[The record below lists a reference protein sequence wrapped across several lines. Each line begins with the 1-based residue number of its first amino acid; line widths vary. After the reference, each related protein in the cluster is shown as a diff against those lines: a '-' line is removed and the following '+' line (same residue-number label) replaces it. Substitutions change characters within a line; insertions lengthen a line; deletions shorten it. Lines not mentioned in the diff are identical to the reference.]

1 MTDVERNM
9 MDAGEIEEQA
19 ALWVQRRHFWSW
31 TPDEQASLDAWLSQ
45 SPAHRI
51 AYVRLNATLNRTK
64 RLAAL
69 KSEAPAGAARRSG
82 WPRSNKFAAAFVIA
96 ALLGTGAFL
105 LQNPQGS
112 TETTYQTPKGGHQ
125 TIAFADGSRIEL
137 NTDTVLRISLTPQE
151 RRAWLDKGEAYFQ
164 IQHNAARPFIVV
176 AGQHRIVDLGTKFLL
191 RREPARLEV
200 ALLEGRVEVDAR
212 NGNKPASAYLKPGDA
227 AVVTADSIAVT
238 HKSTGEIV
246 NKLGWRRGVVTF
258 DQTTL
263 ADAVAE
269 FNRYNDHKL
278 VVTDPRA
285 ARVTIGGTFDVVNVD
300 TFIDI
305 AKQDFGLHAVTHGK
319 ETVISK

>member
-1 MTDVERNM
+1 MTDVERNTF
-9 MDAGEIEEQA
+9 GPSEIEEDA
-19 ALWVQRRHFWSW
+19 ALWVQRRHFWPW
-31 TPDEQASLDAWLSQ
+31 TPEEQASLEAWLSQ
-45 SPAHRI
+45 SVAHRI
-51 AYVRLNATLNRTK
+51 AYVRLNATLDRTK

-69 KSEAPAGAARRSG
+69 KSEAPIQSGRRTG
-82 WPRSNKFAAAFVIA
+82 WPRSNKFAAAFAVA

-105 LQNPQGS
+105 LQKPQGS
-112 TETTYQTPKGGHQ
+112 AQTVYQTPKGGHQ

-176 AGQHRIVDLGTKFLL
+176 AGQHRIIDLGTKFLL
-191 RREPARLEV
+191 RRDTARLEV
-200 ALLEGRVEVDAR
+200 ALLEGRVELDTRA
-212 NGNKPASAYLKPGDA
+212 GNKPSSAYLKPGDA
-227 AVVTADSIAVT
+227 AVVTAGKIAVT
-238 HKSTGEIV
+238 HRSTGEIV
-246 NKLGWRRGVVTF
+246 SKLGWRRGVVTF

-269 FNRYNDHKL
+269 FNRYNEHKL
-278 VVTDPRA
+278 TVTDPRA
-285 ARVTIGGTFDVVNVD
+285 ARVTIGGTFDVNNVD

-305 AKQDFGLHAVTHGK
+305 AKQDFGLHAVTRGN